1 MNNLTSILEAP
12 DEPALGTG
20 GQGVKPLAPS
30 PFWVL
35 ALGSIGV
42 VYGDIGT
49 SPLYALREAVNAARD
64 GGDITEPIIFGI
76 LSLII
81 WALILVVTIKYI
93 LILLNADNRGEG
105 GTLSLMAL
113 AQRSMGKSVF
123 LIPALGMIGAAL
135 FYGDAIITPAI
146 SVLSAVEGLEVSTA
160 AFKPYV
166 MPLTIAILIVLF
178 AVQRSGTAA
187 VARYFGPITLLWFLA
202 IAVAGLVHINDN
214 PAILQSFSPHHA
226 VQFLSSHGMI
236 GLVAL
241 GAVFLAVTGAEA
253 LYADLGH
260 FGKRPIQMAWLAV
273 VLPAL
278 LINYLGQGAML
289 LSNPAAI
296 SNPFFL
302 MVPEWVLLP
311 MVGLATAATIIAS
324 QAVITGAYS
333 LTRQAIQLG
342 LLPRMEVRFTSQSN
356 AGQFYMPHVNW
367 MLLLGVLVLVM
378 VFQSS
383 SHLASAY
390 GIAVTGTM
398 VVTSMLAIFVIWKR
412 WRWPLWQALLV
423 MVPLLALD
431 VLFFGANALKILHG
445 GWVPLV
451 LGFMLCVVMWT
462 WRQGSRILFD
472 KTRKDEVPLRTLIAS
487 LERNLPPMVS
497 GAAVFFTADPDSAPT
512 AMLHSL
518 KHYKVL
524 HHRNIIL
531 TVRTGDQPVV
541 SEADRV
547 VVTEHS
553 KHFAGVKLTFGF
565 METPDVPHALMGL
578 EIMGRKLEPMTTSY
592 FLSRRNVRPMRN
604 SELSK
609 IQENLFILLARNAD
623 DASRY
628 FRLPTNSVVEIGN
641 QITI

>member
-1 MNNLTSILEAP
+1 MKTTLPTAEAAE
-12 DEPALGTG
+12 DPALGL
-20 GQGVKPLAPS
+20 QGHGLPSIKPS

-49 SPLYALREAVNAARD
+49 SPLYALREAVNAAT
-64 GGDITEPIIFGI
+64 GGGAITEPIIYGI

-81 WALILVVTIKYI
+81 WALILVVTVKYV

-113 AQRSMGKSVF
+113 AQRSMGKKLVF
-123 LIPALGMIGAAL
+123 IPALGMIGAAL

-146 SVLSAVEGLEVSTA
+146 SVLSAVEGLEVYTA
-160 AFKPYV
+160 TFKPYV
-166 MPLTIAILIVLF
+166 IPITIAILIGLF
-178 AVQRSGTAA
+178 AVQSSGTAA
-187 VARYFGPITLLWFLA
+187 VARFFGPITLVWFCA
-202 IAVAGLVHINDN
+202 IAVAGLVHIGDH
-214 PAILQSFSPHHA
+214 PAILAAFNPFHA
-226 VQFLSSHGMI
+226 ISFLSSHGMI

-260 FGKRPIQMAWLAV
+260 FGKRPIQMAWLVV

-278 LINYLGQGAML
+278 LLNYLGQGAML
-289 LSNPAAI
+289 LNNPAAI
-296 SNPFFL
+296 TNPFFL
-302 MVPEWVLLP
+302 MVPEWALLP

-333 LTRQAIQLG
+333 LTRQAMQLG
-342 LLPRMEVRFTSQSN
+342 LLPRMAVRFTAKEH
-356 AGQFYMPHVNW
+356 AGQFYMPQVNW
-367 MLLLGVLVLVM
+367 MLLLGVLILVFA
-378 VFQSS
+378 FQSS
-383 SHLASAY
+383 SNLASAY

-398 VVTSMLAIFVIWKR
+398 VVTSAMAIFVIWKR
-412 WRWPLWQALLV
+412 WRWPLWQVLLV
-423 MVPLLALD
+423 MLPLLAID

-445 GWVPLV
+445 GWLPLA
-451 LGFMLCVVMWT
+451 LGFALCLIMWT

-472 KTRKDEVPLRTLIAS
+472 KTRKEEVPLKSLINS

-497 GAAVFFTADPDSAPT
+497 GSAVFFTADPDSAPT

-524 HHRNIIL
+524 HHQNIIL
-531 TVRTGDQPVV
+531 TVRTSDQPVV
-541 SEADRV
+541 QESERISI
-547 VVTEHS
+547 TELS
-553 KHFAGVKLTFGF
+553 KHFTGVKVTFGF
-565 METPDVPHALMGL
+565 METPDIPRALMGQR
-578 EIMGRKLEPMTTSY
+578 INGKKLETMTTSY
-592 FLSRRNVRPMRN
+592 FLSRRNVTSTRN

-609 IQENLFILLARNAD
+609 LQENLFILLARNAD

-628 FRLPTNSVVEIGN
+628 FHLPTNSVVEVGS